1 MKRYQRYINVFEV
14 RNSIKAFGVWY
25 AIWLHGHSP
34 YALWTI
40 FVAWRMHKMDKRL
53 RLA

>member
-1 MKRYQRYINVFEV
+1 MPYQKYIDVFEV
-14 RNSIKAFGVWY
+14 KANIKCFGVWY

-40 FVAWRMHKMDKRL
+40 FVAWRMTKLDRKL
-53 RLA
+53 GLA